1 MDVVQQRIA
10 AGTCP
15 EKVYFVAF
23 DDASNIY
30 GSFSDVRH
38 EILRRYELLIRPVSA
53 KQQWV
58 WRGGG
63 SRGISERYDADQAAQ
78 LTRNRFVPNRVR

>member
-1 MDVVQQRIA
+1 MDVVQQRLA

-23 DDASNIY
+23 DDGANIF
-30 GSFSDVRH
+30 GAFSDVRQ
-38 EILRRYELLIRPVSA
+38 EILRRYELLMKPVVDRPL
-53 KQQWV
+53 V

-63 SRGISERYDADQAAQ
+63 WGGISKRYDRDQRTAVGTQ
-78 LTRNRFVPNRVR
+78 SLPPPHRK

>member
-1 MDVVQQRIA
+1 M
-10 AGTCP
+10 
-15 EKVYFVAF
+15 AF
-23 DDASNIY
+23 DDSSNIY

-53 KQQWV
+53 QRPWV

-63 SRGISERYDADQAAQ
+63 WRGISEQYDAAQAST
-78 LTRNRFVPNRVR
+78 LTSNRYVATFSDMFVQGHFNV